1 MEDSEEPVEESGTSG
16 LADGAQLFATAAYVS
31 FDNRDISSEPTTSRL
46 IFPESTSDD

>member
-1 MEDSEEPVEESGTSG
+1 MEDSEEPIDGLGTSG

-46 IFPESTSDD
+46 VFPESTSED